1 MGDVAITY
9 KVMPEGVDVDLGALK
24 EAIQGVAS
32 EYGQVAGLEEKP
44 IAFGLKAVMVTIVMP
59 DKESKPD
66 ELEQKLEG
74 IDKVESVNTENLTL
88 I

>member
-9 KVMPEGVDVDLGALK
+9 KVMPDGVDVDLDALK
-24 EAIQGVAS
+24 EGIKDVAS
-32 EYGQVAGLEEKP
+32 QYGQVAGLEEKP
-44 IAFGLKAVMVTIVMP
+44 FAFGLKAIMVTIVMP

-66 ELEQKLEG
+66 ELEQKLEAL
-74 IDKVESVNTENLTL
+74 DNVQSVNTENLTL